1 MPFLIE
7 YSIHLLYN
15 FGKII
20 RKVDIFMRRIKKY
33 LFIFLGILCTMY
45 SACFGIGG
53 VMILIKGEF
62 FKENGLIW
70 MIIAFI
76 SAVMLGLIAFKCF
89 KKALCKG
96 NVQSVPKEELSAG
109 DDVMQDSTV
118 GQSVTEAVLNQEP
131 VPGSA
136 VEVSTPQE
144 VPGVSQAVSLEK
156 TIEQKP
162 IIGTELGQNNSIVNV
177 VHRAP
182 SQDGDTDLLIK
193 NYGIPDDV
201 KELLW
206 IKEREQTFE
215 HNLLKEPSLLDMTLE
230 VRFNAN
236 NPIQDIGY
244 YPSYRGLKPENRY
257 IYLNWLRNV
266 TSPVPIGYVFIFY
279 YGLER
284 HLIFGKF
291 EQAFDMIVKL
301 RMYHNNNS
309 FNAYSA
315 DALLI
320 AALYHKRPD
329 LIGKIDLNKAT
340 PKLAQFVIASLTGRL
355 ESDLLIENCGNV
367 GFTNKRYI
375 KSDYNLYVELL
386 NEVLSEKFGDVGYP
400 IERGDFLKCK
410 ETFPLVLANYS
421 LKTEERIANAP
432 DLDTNEE
439 FRKNVF
445 ALLSE
450 AHEKVKEY
458 KKIMRSRKNNA

>member
-1 MPFLIE
+1 ME
-7 YSIHLLYN
+7 Y
-15 FGKII
+15 
-20 RKVDIFMRRIKKY
+20 VKK
-33 LFIFLGILCTMY
+33 IFLLVV
-45 SACFGIGG
+45 A
-53 VMILIKGEF
+53 
-62 FKENGLIW
+62 
-70 MIIAFI
+70 AFM
-76 SAVMLGLIAFKCF
+76 AVMCLIGIFLLTVLLKYADFQSGKAIVVVICVLMIGAFGLIAFKCF

-96 NVQSVPKEELSAG
+96 NVQSVPKEEVSTG
-109 DDVMQDSTV
+109 DDVMRDGTV
-118 GQSVTEAVLNQEP
+118 GQSVTEVVLNQEP
-131 VPGSA
+131 IPGSA

-156 TIEQKP
+156 TVEQKP
-162 IIGTELGQNNSIVNV
+162 IIGMEPGQNNSIVNV
-177 VHRAP
+177 VHRVP
-182 SQDGDTDLLIK
+182 SRDGDTDLLIK
-193 NYGIPDDV
+193 NYGIPNDV

-236 NPIQDIGY
+236 TPIQDIGY

-291 EQAFDMIVKL
+291 EQAFNMIVKL
-301 RMYHNNNS
+301 RTYHNNNS

-375 KSDYNLYVELL
+375 KSDYNLYVKLL
-386 NEVLSEKFGDVGYP
+386 
-400 IERGDFLKCK
+400 I
-410 ETFPLVLANYS
+410 
-421 LKTEERIANAP
+421 
-432 DLDTNEE
+432 
-439 FRKNVF
+439 
-445 ALLSE
+445 
-450 AHEKVKEY
+450 
-458 KKIMRSRKNNA
+458 